1 MTVSFET
8 AKELKEAGFP
18 QPSDIMHPYGKN
30 RWLMFYV
37 EPSEE
42 GDAPELYSLDRIDDI
57 RTFSDP
63 CEIFAYAPT
72 ATDLLPVGWLLL
84 RRTEDWVAISAANLI
99 NSVGKEYIEPYFRHP
114 NPHEAASQARLFVN
128 RKTTSK

>member
-30 RWLMFYV
+30 KWLMFYV

-72 ATDLLPVGWLLL
+72 ATDLIPPGWGIL
-84 RRTEDWVAISAANLI
+84 RNRDNWSCGDDKVVFSND
-99 NSVGKEYIEPYFRHP
+99 
-114 NPHEAASQARLFVN
+114 NPSEAAAMAWLFVN
-128 RKTTSK
+128 RKKDQK